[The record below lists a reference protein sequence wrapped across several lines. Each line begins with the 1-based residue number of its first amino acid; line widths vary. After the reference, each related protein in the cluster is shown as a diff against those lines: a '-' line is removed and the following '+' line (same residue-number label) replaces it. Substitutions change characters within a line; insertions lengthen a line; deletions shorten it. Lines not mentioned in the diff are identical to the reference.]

1 MVVHYGLSTL
11 IVLLFGIFL
20 TAGVGYI
27 SYRIGEIKGMMQVID
42 FDKKVK
48 RANMEPSYDRYKHQY
63 KRRIY

>member
-11 IVLLFGIFL
+11 IVLLFSIFV
-20 TAGVGYI
+20 AVAVGYV

-48 RANMEPSYDRYKHQY
+48 RANMEPSEIRYKHQY
-63 KRRIY
+63 KKRIN